1 MFGLTRLVKKLVKR
15 GDISAPEESQEEL
28 RSMFKARY
36 WSFKALLNANN
47 TTLDIISNME
57 HALRGSHSFGMA
69 FVRANCTAIS
79 VNVYKIIQNMNEI
92 SSNRDEALY
101 AVFAEIEKRVNQ
113 VLEERKE
120 FGEGEL
126 VLPLDVVDKD
136 MADHVGGKM
145 ANLGEIAN
153 QVNLSVPSGFAVTA
167 SAYDLFLRHN
177 NLQEEVNRRIQP
189 LDLEDMEMLHEAS
202 AAIQQLI
209 IQSQLPGE
217 LEEAIVSAYNHLEE
231 KTRKGVNVSLRSS
244 AVGEDTEKASFAG
257 QYRSE
262 LNISQEFLAHT
273 YKEILASKY
282 SPQALTYRL
291 SMGFRD
297 EDIAMC
303 VGCMAMVDAVSSGVM
318 YSRDPGNIRN
328 NVVIINAVWGL
339 AKSVV
344 DGTASPD
351 LFVVSKEQTGQILK
365 KEIQK
370 KEEKFVCFPEEG
382 ICRFVLA
389 GDERDAPSI
398 TDDQA
403 ASLAGLASRLEDH
416 YGCPQDIEWA
426 IGKDGVI
433 RILQSRPLRQ
443 MDAETTGAEEEPDL
457 KVQEPVVLQRG
468 VTASPGVASGPAF
481 LVDTTMDLLQ
491 FPAGAVLVAKHSLP
505 QWAALL
511 NRAAAVITDRGGIT
525 GHLATVS
532 REFSIPALFDTLEAT
547 SKIQNGDIVTVDA
560 DGRKVYL
567 GKVEYLIKEAS
578 VERASLMKGSPVYNI
593 LERALEH
600 IVPLNLTDPD
610 GDDFNPNGCQTYHD
624 ITRFC
629 HEKSVKEMFSFGKDH
644 HFSERSSKQLVYKV
658 PMRWWV
664 ISLEDGFKEPVK
676 GDKVKLEN
684 IASIP
689 MLALWEGTIAVP
701 WEGPPA
707 VDTKGLFSVMFS
719 STMDPS
725 LNTGSRSRYAE
736 KNYFMISKNFC
747 NLSSR
752 LGYHFST
759 VEAFVGE
766 RPKENYVTFNFKGGA
781 ADFDRRLR
789 RIKFI
794 GNILEKFDFRVEIN
808 EDSIMARLEGYD
820 QDFMIERLKVLG
832 YLTIHTRQLDM
843 IMANQSRV
851 NYYMDKML
859 KEIYSFVSVE

>member
-1 MFGLTRLVKKLVKR
+1 VFGLTRLVKKVVKGAGKR
-15 GDISAPEESQEEL
+15 EPQEAPEEL

-47 TTLDIISNME
+47 TALHIMSDME

-69 FVRANCTAIS
+69 FVRANCTAVS

-92 SSNRDEALY
+92 SSNRYEALY
-101 AVFAEIEKRVNQ
+101 DVFAEIENGVKQ
-113 VLEERKE
+113 ILEERKE
-120 FGEGEL
+120 FGQGEL
-126 VLPLDVVDKD
+126 ILPLEAVNKD

-145 ANLGEIAN
+145 ANLGEILN
-153 QVNLSVPSGFAVTA
+153 RVSLSVPEGFVITA
-167 SAYDLFLRHN
+167 SAFDLFLKHS
-177 NLQEEVNRRIQP
+177 NLQEEINRRIQP
-189 LDLEDMEMLHEAS
+189 LDLEDMEMLHKAS
-202 AAIQQLI
+202 ADIQQLI

-217 LEEAIVSAYNHLEE
+217 LEEAILSAYKDLEE
-231 KTRKGVNVSLRSS
+231 KTEKGVNVSLRSS
-244 AVGEDTEKASFAG
+244 AMGEDTEKASFAG

-262 LNISQEFLAHT
+262 LNVNQEFLAYT

-303 VGCMAMVDAVSSGVM
+303 VGCMAMVEAVASGVM

-328 NVVIINAVWGL
+328 NVVLINAVWGL

-344 DGTASPD
+344 DGTVSPD
-351 LFVVSKEQTGQILK
+351 LFVVSKGDQAQILK
-365 KEIQK
+365 KDIQR
-370 KEEKFVCFPEEG
+370 KEEKFVCFAEEG
-382 ICRFVLA
+382 VCRMELT
-389 GDERDAPSI
+389 GDERDDPSI

-403 ASLAGLASRLEDH
+403 VSLAGLACRLEDH
-416 YGCPQDIEWA
+416 YGCPQDIEWS

-443 MDAETTGAEEEPDL
+443 MDTETKGVEEGPGF
-457 KVQEPVVLQRG
+457 KAQEPVVLQGG
-468 VTASPGVASGPAF
+468 VTASSGVACGPAF
-481 LVDTTMDLLQ
+481 LVDTTVDLLQ
-491 FPAGAVLVAKHSLP
+491 FPAGAVLVAQHSLP
-505 QWAALL
+505 QWATLL
-511 NRAAAVITDRGGIT
+511 NRAAAVVTDRGGVT

-532 REFSIPALFDTLEAT
+532 REFSVPALFDTLEAT
-547 SKIQNGDIVTVDA
+547 GKIQNGDIITVDA
-560 DGRKVYL
+560 DGRKVYE
-567 GKVEYLIKEAS
+567 GRVECLLEEAS

-593 LERALEH
+593 LEKALEYV
-600 IVPLNLTDPD
+600 VPLNLTDPD
-610 GDDFNPNGCQTYHD
+610 GDDFNPKGCRTFHD

-629 HEKSVKEMFSFGKDH
+629 HEKSVKEMFNFGKDH
-644 HFSERSSKQLVYKV
+644 RFSERASKQLVYKV
-658 PMRWWV
+658 PMQWW
-664 ISLEDGFKEPVK
+664 IIDLEEGFKEPVE
-676 GDKVKLEN
+676 GDKVKLEQ

-689 MLALWEGTIAVP
+689 MLAIWEGSIAIP

-725 LNTGSRSRYAE
+725 LTAGGKSRYSE
-736 KNYFMISKNFC
+736 KNYFMISKHFC
-747 NLSSR
+747 NLTSR

-759 VEAFVGE
+759 VESFVGE
-766 RPKENYVTFNFKGGA
+766 RPKENYVSFNFKGGA
-781 ADFDRRLR
+781 ADFNRRLR

-794 GNILEKFDFRVEIN
+794 GAILEKFDFRVEIS
-808 EDSIMARLEGYD
+808 EDAITARIEGYD

-843 IMANQSRV
+843 IMANDARV
-851 NYYMDKML
+851 IHYMDKMI
-859 KEIYSFVSVE
+859 KDINSFVSV